1 MNCTQAQERF
11 ADVLDGRL
19 PEAATAEVRAHLAS
33 CPDCQR
39 EFSSLAQTLSALD
52 ALPAAKP
59 GPALRKNFYA
69 MLEEEK
75 NSAASVAA
83 AAARHRYSARV
94 SFWRWILAPLG
105 AGALALGGFIIGTRV
120 APPVAAPTSTLD
132 PATKQELA
140 DLRAR
145 VDSVGQLVSIS
156 LLQQRSTSERLQ
168 SVLATLDQ
176 KNPDQKVISDLIASL
191 ALDPSTN
198 VRLSAL
204 DALYPHANQPLVRSG
219 VLATLP
225 REQNPLVQVAMIDF
239 LVAARDRE
247 AVPELEKISRSETI
261 DKAVR
266 EAAKRGL
273 AQL

>member
-1 MNCTQAQERF
+1 MNCSTAQERF
-11 ADVLDGRL
+11 ADLLDGRL
-19 PEAATAEVRAHLAS
+19 PEAGSADVRTHLAS

-39 EFSSLAQTLSALD
+39 EYAALNQTLAALD

-83 AAARHRYSARV
+83 ATFRQRRAHRASL
-94 SFWRWILAPLG
+94 WRWILIPA
-105 AGALALGGFIIGTRV
+105 ASGALALAAFMAGTRY
-120 APPVAAPTSTLD
+120 APAPVAAPAVD
-132 PATKQELA
+132 AATKAELA
-140 DLRAR
+140 ALRKQ
-145 VDSVGQLVSIS
+145 VDSVNQLVNFS
-156 LLQQRSTSERLQ
+156 LLQQRSTSDRLQ
-168 SVLATLDQ
+168 SVLANVDK
-176 KNPDQKVISDLIASL
+176 KNPSPKVISDLIGLL

-204 DALYPHANQPLVRSG
+204 DALYPHADQEVVRSS

-225 REQNPLVQVAMIDF
+225 RDPNPLVQVAMIDF
-239 LVAARDRE
+239 LVAARDRD
-247 AVPELEKISRSETI
+247 AAPELERMSRNELL
-261 DKAVR
+261 DRAVR
-266 EAAKRGL
+266 DAAKRGL

>member
-1 MNCTQAQERF
+1 MNCTEAQERF

-19 PEAATAEVRAHLAS
+19 PEAGTAEVRTHLAS

-39 EFSSLAQTLSALD
+39 EYSSLAQTLVELD

-59 GPALRKNFYA
+59 GPALRQNFYA

-75 NSAASVAA
+75 NSAASIAA
-83 AAARHRYSARV
+83 AAARHRHHTRASV
-94 SFWRWILAPLG
+94 WRWILAPAG
-105 AGALALGGFIIGTRV
+105 AGVLALGGFLLGSRY
-120 APPVAAPTSTLD
+120 AQPVPGAGMD

-145 VDSVGQLVSIS
+145 VDSVGQMVGIS

-176 KNPDQKVISDLIASL
+176 KNPDQKVISDLIGSL

-204 DALYPHANQPLVRSG
+204 DALYPHAGQPIVRSG

-247 AVPELEKISRSETI
+247 AVPELERIVRNETA
-261 DKAVR
+261 DRVVR
-266 EAAKRGL
+266 DAAQRGL

>member
-1 MNCTQAQERF
+1 MNCSTAQERF
-11 ADVLDGRL
+11 ADLLDGRL
-19 PEAATAEVRAHLAS
+19 PEAGTAEVRAHLAS

-39 EFSSLAQTLSALD
+39 EYASLARTLAALD

-83 AAARHRYSARV
+83 ATFRQRRAHRASL
-94 SFWRWILAPLG
+94 WRWILIPTAS
-105 AGALALGGFIIGTRV
+105 GALAIAAFMAGTRY
-120 APPVAAPTSTLD
+120 APPTATPVAD

-140 DLRAR
+140 ALRKQ
-145 VDSVGQLVSIS
+145 VDSVNQLVNFS
-156 LLQQRSTSERLQ
+156 LLQQRSTSDRLQ
-168 SVLATLDQ
+168 SVLANVDT
-176 KNPDQKVISDLIASL
+176 KNPSGKVITDLIGLL

-204 DALYPHANQPLVRSG
+204 DALYPHADQQVVRAS

-225 REQNPLVQVAMIDF
+225 RDPSPLVQVAMIDF
-239 LVAARDRE
+239 LVAARDHD
-247 AVPELEKISRSETI
+247 AAPELERMTRNEAL
-261 DKAVR
+261 DRAVR
-266 EAAKRGL
+266 DAAKRGL

>member
-1 MNCTQAQERF
+1 MNCTAAQDRF
-11 ADVLDGRL
+11 ADLLDHRL
-19 PEAATAEVRAHLAS
+19 EAAGSAEVRAHLAS

-39 EFSSLAQTLSALD
+39 EYSALAQTLAELD
-52 ALPAAKP
+52 ALPDAKP

-83 AAARHRYSARV
+83 AAARHRHNSRV
-94 SFWRWILAPLG
+94 SLWRWILAPVA
-105 AGALALGGFIIGTRV
+105 AGALAVAGFLAGTRY
-120 APPVAAPTSTLD
+120 APPAPAPGLD

-145 VDSVGQLVSIS
+145 VDAVGQLVGTS

-168 SVLATLDQ
+168 TVLATLDL
-176 KNPDQKVISDLIASL
+176 KNPGQKVIADLIGSL

-204 DALYPHANQPLVRSG
+204 DALYPHANQPIVRSG

-239 LVAARDRE
+239 LVAARDRA
-247 AVPELEKISRSETI
+247 AVPELEKIVRNDTI
-261 DKAVR
+261 NQVVR
-266 EAAKRGL
+266 DAAKRGL